1 MSSQA
6 RKLFSLKTILD
17 FLAFFAFII
26 LNMLYSKYYFLCVFI
41 EISISLNIC
50 NFFPAF
56 FLFRSVIVTIIFVH
70 LLVHYEFFI
79 SIFTPFLLLL
89 LLLIC
94 GISLGRQVGN
104 FSLTQVSNK
113 TEQNMFDVQSGFCLH
128 VLEQKNVDKNRLRQ
142 QKRKT
147 YKHKQVQSGTQ
158 TKI

>member
-41 EISISLNIC
+41 EISISLNLC

-89 LLLIC
+89 LCLLIC
-94 GISLGRQVGN
+94 GISLGRQGISHLLR
-104 FSLTQVSNK
+104 FQTKQNK
-113 TEQNMFDVQSGFCLH
+113 ICLMFKVAFASMCWS
-128 VLEQKNVDKNRLRQ
+128 RR
-142 QKRKT
+142 
-147 YKHKQVQSGTQ
+147 TQ
-158 TKI
+158 TKKQVKTIEKKNIQT